1 MLDEPTNPLD
11 MESIDALARCLQKFK
26 GGVIVISHD
35 MRLISQV
42 AEEIYVCDKKAITK
56 YRGDIMDFKLHAQKE
71 NNARLAQHQNG

>member
-1 MLDEPTNPLD
+1 
-11 MESIDALARCLQKFK
+11 
-26 GGVIVISHD
+26 